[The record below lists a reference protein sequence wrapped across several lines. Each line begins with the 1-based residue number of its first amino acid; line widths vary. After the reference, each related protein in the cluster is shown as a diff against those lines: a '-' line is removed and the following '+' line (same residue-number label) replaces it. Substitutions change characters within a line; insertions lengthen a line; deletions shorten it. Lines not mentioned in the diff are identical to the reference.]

1 MLTKKTILK
10 ALFSLLAVGLFIQPA
25 FSQDMKD
32 KDDESRFYVTEKGT
46 EYELIGWE
54 KDVVYNPYTYTWM
67 EWTEPVYDKKKVKN
81 VYPASA
87 DAFDRPPL
95 FSRNCLNAEDKMKCT
110 NSEMQEFVVDNDFQY
125 PEKALDR
132 FQEGQEYVSFKLT
145 EDGIIKN
152 IRVLAKEDICR
163 GCSDV
168 AADIVSSMKN
178 MWFPAMKD
186 GEPVATK
193 ITIPIKFK
201 LKDAVD
207 YNK

>member
-1 MLTKKTILK
+1 LL
-10 ALFSLLAVGLFIQPA
+10 LFVAGLFTQTA

-32 KDDESRFYVTEKGT
+32 KDDEARFYVSEKGT
-46 EYELIGWE
+46 EYELIGFE

-67 EWTEPVYDKKKVKN
+67 EWTEPVYDKEKVKN
-81 VYPASA
+81 VYPVSA

-95 FSRNCLNAEDKMKCT
+95 FDRACLNAEDKVECT
-110 NSEMQEFVVDNDFQY
+110 NREIQEFVVDNDFQY

-132 FQEGQEYVSFKLT
+132 FQEGQEYVTFKLT

-152 IRVLAKEDICR
+152 IRVLAREDVCR
-163 GCSDV
+163 GCADV
-168 AADIVSSMKN
+168 AADIISSMKD

-186 GEPVATK
+186 GKPVATK
-193 ITIPIKFK
+193 ITVPVKFE
-201 LKDAVD
+201 LRETVD